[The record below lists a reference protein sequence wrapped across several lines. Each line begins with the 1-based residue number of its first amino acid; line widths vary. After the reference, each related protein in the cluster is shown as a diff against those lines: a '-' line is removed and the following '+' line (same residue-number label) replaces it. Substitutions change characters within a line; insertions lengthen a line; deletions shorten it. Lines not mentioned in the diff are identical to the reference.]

1 MYISGIPTQKRW
13 ICWFLSSMGE
23 LQERL
28 WGCKWRVL
36 ARYVIAFLLDIENFF
51 LVKHWFWKFYNN
63 FCVFCFLFCGV
74 GGGGEVNSPI
84 GMKIEI
90 FFLGN
95 DHLHQL
101 TKLGISDLYV
111 RLEKFTGGWTYARYN
126 NFSVADESDG
136 YRMRVKVGSYHGSA
150 GT

>member
-1 MYISGIPTQKRW
+1 
-13 ICWFLSSMGE
+13 MGE

-36 ARYVIAFLLDIENFF
+36 ARYVIAFLLDI
-51 LVKHWFWKFYNN
+51 
-63 FCVFCFLFCGV
+63 FCFLFCGV